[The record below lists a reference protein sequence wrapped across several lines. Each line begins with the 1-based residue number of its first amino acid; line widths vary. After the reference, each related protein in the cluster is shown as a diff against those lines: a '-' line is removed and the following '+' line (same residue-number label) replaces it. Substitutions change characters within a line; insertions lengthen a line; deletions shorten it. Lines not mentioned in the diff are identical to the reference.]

1 MTTNDELSA
10 RQRIMLAA
18 IELADQQGTGRMTMS
33 AVAARAKVSRPTLYS
48 YFPDVSRILE
58 AWVEQEVV
66 RVEAQL
72 QDVLD
77 QGAGSD
83 PMTVLGDYIDL
94 QLIYFVE
101 SPTRA
106 LLTTAALGSPPQ
118 SVTRHIERFRADV
131 HGLLSVLGR
140 QGRLR
145 ADVDVEML
153 AGLVIAGITS
163 MTRHVLEEQISPTEA
178 RRQLLDILFRGSL
191 LS

>member
-1 MTTNDELSA
+1 MTTNEELSA
-10 RQRIMLAA
+10 RERIILAA
-18 IELADQQGTGRMTMS
+18 IELADRQGTGRITMS

-58 AWVEQEVV
+58 AWVEQEVG

-72 QDVLD
+72 QDVLE
-77 QGAGSD
+77 QGAGAD

-101 SPTRA
+101 SPTRV
-106 LLTTAALGSPPQ
+106 LLTAAALGSPPQ
-118 SVTRHIERFRADV
+118 PVTRHIERFRADV
-131 HGLLSVLGR
+131 HGLLSVLDK

-145 ADVDVEML
+145 SDVDVEML

-163 MTRHVLEEQISPTEA
+163 MTSHVLEEQISPTEA

-191 LS
+191 RS

>member
-1 MTTNDELSA
+1 MPTNDELSA
-10 RQRIMLAA
+10 RDRIMLAA

-77 QGAGSD
+77 RGAGSD

-94 QLIYFVE
+94 QLIYFIE

-106 LLTTAALGSPPQ
+106 LLTTAALGSPPP
-118 SVTRHIERFRADV
+118 SVTGHIERFRADV
-131 HGLLSVLGR
+131 HGLLSALSR

-163 MTRHVLEEQISPTEA
+163 MTSHVLEEQMSPTEA

-191 LS
+191 RS

>member
-1 MTTNDELSA
+1 MAKDSEMSP
-10 RQRIMLAA
+10 RERIMVAA

-83 PMTVLGDYIDL
+83 PMTVLGEYIEL
-94 QLIYFVE
+94 QLTYFVE

-118 SVTRHIERFRADV
+118 SVTKHIERFRADV
-131 HGLLSVLGR
+131 NGLLSVLDT

-145 ADVDVEML
+145 GDVDIEIL

-163 MTRHVLEEQISPTEA
+163 MTPHVLDEQLSPMAA
-178 RRQLLDILFRGSL
+178 RQVLLDILFRGSL
-191 LS
+191 RS